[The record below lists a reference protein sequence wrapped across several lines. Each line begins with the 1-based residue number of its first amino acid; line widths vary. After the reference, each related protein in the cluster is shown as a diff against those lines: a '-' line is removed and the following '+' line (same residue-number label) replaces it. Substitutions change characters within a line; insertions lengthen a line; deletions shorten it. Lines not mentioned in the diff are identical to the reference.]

1 MDIPI
6 LFEDHAFL
14 VINKPSGL
22 LVHPTSLASA
32 PTEDDFDGPT
42 RESLIS
48 WLGDHYPEMGEFVWP
63 EPSRPGIVHRLDR
76 DTSGVMLIAKNPE
89 TLTELQHQFHDREVN
104 KKYLALV
111 VGHPTWDEHTL
122 KAPVARSQ
130 GTKRRAQYLKLDD
143 RAKDAE
149 TRFIVQERYGAGES
163 ACTLVEAQPKTGR
176 THQIR
181 VHLGLLEHPILG
193 DPWYRTKLSKKLAER
208 YQIPRLMLHAA
219 ELTIT
224 HPETG
229 ERQTFSASTPV
240 DYQSILDK
248 LTHKK

>member
-1 MDIPI
+1 MNTMNIPI
-6 LFEDHAFL
+6 LFEDNLIL

-22 LVHPTSLASA
+22 LVHGLT
-32 PTEDDFDGPT
+32 TEDDQVT
-42 RESLIS
+42 LIS
-48 WLGDHYPEMGEFVWP
+48 WLYDHYPEMGEYTWP

-89 TLTELQHQFHDREVN
+89 TLTELQRQFHDREVH

-111 VGHPTWDEHTL
+111 LGNPTWDEHTL

-149 TRFIVQERYGAGES
+149 THFTVRERYGAGDS
-163 ACTLVEAQPKTGR
+163 ACALIEAEPKTGR

-181 VHLGLLEHPILG
+181 VHLGLLDHPILG

-208 YQIPRLMLHAA
+208 TQIPRLMLHAA

-229 ERQTFSASTPV
+229 ESQTFSANLPD
-240 DYQSILDK
+240 DYGTT
-248 LTHKK
+248 LTRLQTLAN